1 MDRAI
6 PEAHLQDILD
16 QTLRRVTQ
24 TAAGIQL
31 QRGGSGPNGA
41 GLCTVYTV
49 FERGFSSAL
58 ALCADATLFTRLARH
73 MLCMDDVTP
82 QDVEDFAKEYFNVVC
97 GHITAELYRNTNISA
112 RFQIPSF
119 CRTRYVPEDRRE
131 LFAITYAG
139 DQNEA
144 ARLIHYTCVPETK

>member
-16 QTLRRVTQ
+16 RTLRQVTQ
-24 TAAGIQL
+24 TSAGIRL
-31 QRGGSGPNGA
+31 QRGGSGPDGA
-41 GLCTVYTV
+41 ELCTVYTV
-49 FERGFSSAL
+49 FERGFGSAL
-58 ALCADATLFTRLARH
+58 ALCADAALFTRLARH

-97 GHITAELYRNTNISA
+97 GHIVAELYRCTSISA
-112 RFQIPSF
+112 RFQIPGF
-119 CRTRYVPEDRRE
+119 CRARYAPQDRRE
-131 LFAITYAG
+131 LFALTYTG
-139 DQNEA
+139 DRDEA